1 MIFKFLIISDE
12 VENFKRVIKIDADNT
27 FYDFYKAILQ
37 CTAFSDNE
45 MASFILCDSKWRKKK
60 EITLVEMETSSDE
73 DSLIMEDCTLSDY
86 LEDEKQKL
94 MFVFDYLNQRAL
106 YIELSE
112 LIVGKHL
119 KAPTCTLS
127 EGKAPKQVLEIESI
141 VQIVNTVDLG
151 ETFFGDESYDI
162 DELDHE
168 GFDGLDDL
176 DDASITES
184 DEQF

>member
-37 CTAFSDNE
+37 CTGFNEDE
-45 MASFILCDSKWRKKK
+45 MASFFLCNNKWSKRQ
-60 EITLVEMETSSDE
+60 EITLIEMETSADE
-73 DSLIMEDCTLSDY
+73 DSLIMEDCVLSDY

-112 LIVGKHL
+112 MIVGKHL
-119 KAPTCTLS
+119 KAPACTLS
-127 EGKAPKQVLEIESI
+127 EGKAPVQAIEIESV
-141 VQIVNTVDLG
+141 VQVVNTVDLG

-176 DDASITES
+176 DDVPITEN